1 MIRGIAVIGLNG
13 AGKSSIAHAL
23 AATLGYAEMDVEDY
37 YFPEQKESRQK
48 ALEGIYVRPSFLGEV
63 PFSVSRTKEE
73 VQRML
78 LNDLPSS
85 TGFILSGVTM
95 NWSEEILSKIDLAF
109 WVQVPLEIRLQRIRD
124 REEKRFGSMA
134 LPGGAM
140 YEQQQQFREV
150 VADRDSKTVE
160 QSISKLHC
168 PVHKLDGT
176 LPVKENVDLILQYVY
191 HD

>member
-13 AGKSSIAHAL
+13 AGKSSIAHIL
-23 AATLGYAEMDVEDY
+23 AKTLGYAEMDVEDY

-48 ALEGIYVRPSFLGEV
+48 ALEGVYVPPNYLGTL

-73 VQRML
+73 VQCML
-78 LNDLPSS
+78 LHDLSPN

-109 WVQVPLEIRLQRIRD
+109 WVQAPLEIRLHRIRA

-150 VADRDSKTVE
+150 VADRDPKTVE

-168 PVHKLDGT
+168 PVHMLDGT
-176 LPVKENVDLILQYVY
+176 LPVKENVDLISRYV
-191 HD
+191 HHE